1 MVSDK
6 TVKIKRTEFFNSKNL
21 CACWNTSP
29 VCHIAARTAGT
40 ERDRDSLPS
49 AEALRNVS
57 SQLIFPTRHNHDP
70 HLHSLPP
77 ANCLNGGR
85 QLFSIER
92 DFSAAFLAL
101 LRYGTYVFALG
112 VCGGPPLPISLTPG
126 SASPAQVLEVAGG
139 WCRGFPVEYIYS
151 PCIGAVAGRLCSSVS
166 APCWWHRK
174 CCRMVQRFSCGI
186 FSLCIGYYS
195 FFWLEL

>member
-49 AEALRNVS
+49 AEGLRNVS

-101 LRYGTYVFALG
+101 LPYRTSSLSGYAAV
-112 VCGGPPLPISLTPG
+112 PPPHPPPPTPVSLTP
-126 SASPAQVLEVAGG
+126 ALP
-139 WCRGFPVEYIYS
+139 
-151 PCIGAVAGRLCSSVS
+151 
-166 APCWWHRK
+166 
-174 CCRMVQRFSCGI
+174 VQRRFWR
-186 FSLCIGYYS
+186 
-195 FFWLEL
+195 WLEDGADVFL